1 MFLIFYL
8 SLAPLA
14 LFRARG
20 RVRFV
25 PPLSFEEVPNLPV
38 ERLRAVEGVVFQ
50 LMRRGVPDKE
60 DVAQDDCLQRLQLP
74 VVEVCV
80 EEEVGGEVVD
90 EQALTGSGFSGSGRV
105 G

>member
-38 ERLRAVEGVVFQ
+38 ERLRAVEDVVFQ
-50 LMRRGVPDKE
+50 LMRRDVPDKE
-60 DVAQDDCLQRLQLP
+60 DVAQDDCLQRLQLR
-74 VVEVCV
+74 VVEVCA
-80 EEEVGGEVVD
+80 EEEVGIAVTTAINIKG
-90 EQALTGSGFSGSGRV
+90 GGGRLV
-105 G
+105 